1 MTNKDHGSAAGQQLD
16 ANITEN
22 AQVERMELQTSWTAG
37 VDIGGTKTLM
47 LLSTQKE
54 GGEIHERKLQTQA
67 AEQPE
72 SFFRWLFAELK
83 TFCEDIGCPWEQL
96 AGVGLGFP
104 GVVLQDEG
112 VMRNAPAFQWPE
124 EDIRPVIAKY
134 YSGGIVLDNDVN
146 MAAMGE
152 VDQGAAKGHRHSVM
166 VTVGTGI
173 GAALVLNGALYSGQN
188 GAAGEIG
195 HFIAGD
201 EGLTSEYA
209 ADGDAFGVFEQV
221 TSGTGI
227 TEHARSYFTSGK
239 GNPLS
244 LIWSLAGGQADQ
256 IEARHVFKAAE
267 AGDVTALEILEL
279 PMRYMARG
287 LANITALLN
296 PSIIVLGGGV
306 AASNPS
312 FYLNEVQ
319 SRLKRYIVLP
329 VQIVIAELGHR
340 SGAIGALA
348 SIRRSLKQTDR

>member
-1 MTNKDHGSAAGQQLD
+1 MTERMD
-16 ANITEN
+16 EN
-22 AQVERMELQTSWTAG
+22 ASWVAG

-47 LLSTQKE
+47 LLSTRKD
-54 GGEIHERKLQTQA
+54 GGQVHERRLPTQA
-67 AEQPE
+67 ADQPE
-72 SFFRWLFAELK
+72 LFFQWLFAELK
-83 TFCEDIGCPWEQL
+83 TFCEEVGCSWDQL

-112 VMRNAPAFQWPE
+112 VLRNAPAFQWPE
-124 EDIRPVIAKY
+124 EDIRPTISKFY
-134 YSGGIVLDNDVN
+134 NGKIVLDNDVN

-173 GAALVLNGALYSGQN
+173 GAALVLNGELYSGQH

-195 HFIAGD
+195 HFITGD
-201 EGLTSEYA
+201 EGLTSEYV

-227 TEHARSYFTSGK
+227 TERARRYFTAGQGSE
-239 GNPLS
+239 LS
-244 LIWSLAGGQADQ
+244 LIWSLAGGEVQQ

-267 AGDVTALEILEL
+267 SGDVAALEILEL

-306 AASNPS
+306 AASNPTY
-312 FYLNEVQ
+312 YLNEVQ
-319 SRLKRYIVLP
+319 ARLKRYVVLP
-329 VQIVIAELGHR
+329 VQVVIAELGNKA
-340 SGAIGALA
+340 GAIGALA
-348 SIRRSLKQTDR
+348 SIRRYLLRK

>member
-1 MTNKDHGSAAGQQLD
+1 MT
-16 ANITEN
+16 
-22 AQVERMELQTSWTAG
+22 ERMEENASWVAG

-47 LLSTQKE
+47 ILSTRKDE
-54 GGEIHERKLQTQA
+54 GEVHERRLPTQA
-67 AEQPE
+67 ADQPE
-72 SFFRWLFAELK
+72 LFFQWLFAELK
-83 TFCEDIGCPWEQL
+83 TFCEEVGCPWDQL

-112 VMRNAPAFQWPE
+112 VLRNAPAFQWPE
-124 EDIRPVIAKY
+124 EDIRPIISKFY
-134 YSGGIVLDNDVN
+134 NGKIVLDNDVN

-173 GAALVLNGALYSGQN
+173 GAALVLNGELYSGQH

-195 HFIAGD
+195 HFITGD
-201 EGLTSEYA
+201 EGLTSEYV
-209 ADGDAFGVFEQV
+209 ADGDAFGIFEQI

-227 TEHARSYFTSGK
+227 TERARHYFTAGK
-239 GNPLS
+239 GSELS
-244 LIWSLAGGQADQ
+244 LIWSLAGGEVQQ

-267 AGDVTALEILEL
+267 SGDVAALEILEL

-306 AASNPS
+306 AASNPTY
-312 FYLNEVQ
+312 YLNEVQ
-319 SRLKRYIVLP
+319 ARLKRYVVLP
-329 VQIVIAELGHR
+329 IQVVIAELGNKA
-340 SGAIGALA
+340 GAIGALA
-348 SIRRSLKQTDR
+348 SIRRYLLK